1 MADYSESK
9 KSNNVKFYQT
19 RNEIIKAALSKCR
32 VGAVGEEVV
41 AEEQEM
47 CIRELNA
54 IMKFWQTQGF
64 HIWKLPEAVLFLRKG
79 KDTYELGSDDCYC
92 TNDLKET
99 HLVCEAIKGQNSIY
113 VAKKDEMKVGDYM
126 GITLCCGGIFLSKI
140 ADITDELVTLED
152 ILPNN
157 ACRCCKVYYYHSNIN
172 KPLKIVQARREVRG
186 SIIPMNNLEQEQ
198 FFKLVNYSEN
208 GTPLNYNYMPKIDTG
223 TLKIWH
229 APDDNATIMRFI
241 YEQQFEIF
249 DNSKETP
256 DIPFE
261 WVEPLTWE
269 LAYRLSANFGLGLEE
284 REWIKAQAKETLEDA
299 KRFDQEWGSFY
310 IYPAEYRGAF

>member
-79 KDTYELGSDDCYC
+79 KDTYKLGTDDCYC
-92 TNDLKET
+92 ANELKET
-99 HLVCEAIKGQNSIY
+99 TLKYEAFKGQNEIY
-113 VAKKDEMKVGDYM
+113 VNADDIKAGDYF
-126 GITLCCGGIFLSKI
+126 GIELCCGIFLTR
-140 ADITDELVTLED
+140 ITNVDEDLITLQD
-152 ILPNN
+152 ALPNN
-157 ACRCCKVYYYHSNIN
+157 ACPCCKIYYYHNNIT
-172 KPLKIVQARREVRG
+172 KPLKIVQARRENKG
-186 SIIPMNNLEQEQ
+186 SIIPMNSLEQEQ
-198 FFKLVNYSEN
+198 FFKLVNYTEN
-208 GTPLNYNYMPKIDTG
+208 GAPLNYMYMPKIDLG
-223 TLKIWH
+223 ELKIWH
-229 APDDNATIMRFI
+229 APDDNFTLMRFI

-269 LAYRLSANFGLGLEE
+269 LAYRLSANFGLGLDE
-284 REWIKAQAKETLEDA
+284 REWLKAQAKETLEDA
-299 KRFDQEWGSFY
+299 KRFDQEWGSFFV
-310 IYPAEYRGAF
+310 YPAEYRGAF